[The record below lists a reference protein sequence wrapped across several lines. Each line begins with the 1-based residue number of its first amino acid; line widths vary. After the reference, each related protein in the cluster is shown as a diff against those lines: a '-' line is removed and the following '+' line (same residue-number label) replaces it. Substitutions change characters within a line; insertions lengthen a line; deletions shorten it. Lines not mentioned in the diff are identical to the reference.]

1 MIADVALP
9 VSPWVVGAIATTVMW
24 SSYAGIAATMIRGMM
39 RGRQWATNPL
49 GVATVLIFVTCAA
62 SHGMHVMHA
71 LLPVVGT
78 DLALGTAARRAFG
91 DPRLVVWNVGAALV
105 AIWYLSLRNRF
116 KVVWRGAALFD
127 DMRERQDRALEI
139 HDDVVQNLTEA
150 QLALDR
156 GDRERAIAL
165 VEETLEDSKI
175 IITDIL
181 GERES
186 ELGFDPGEMHRLE
199 STEEYQ

>member
-1 MIADVALP
+1 MALP
-9 VSPWVVGAIATTVMW
+9 VAPWVVGAVATTVMW
-24 SSYAGIAATMIRGMM
+24 TSYAGIAATMIKGMVK
-39 RGRQWATNPL
+39 GRQWATNPL

-91 DPRLVVWNVGAALV
+91 DPRLIVWNIGAAV
-105 AIWYLSLRNRF
+105 IAIWYLSLRNRF

-127 DMRERQDRALEI
+127 DMRERQVRALDI
-139 HDDVVQNLTEA
+139 HDDIVQNLTEA

-156 GDRERAIAL
+156 GERERALELI
-165 VEETLEDSKI
+165 EETLEDSKY

-181 GERES
+181 GDRDS
-186 ELGFDPGEMHRLE
+186 ELGFEPGEMHRLK
-199 STEEYQ
+199 TMEEYQ